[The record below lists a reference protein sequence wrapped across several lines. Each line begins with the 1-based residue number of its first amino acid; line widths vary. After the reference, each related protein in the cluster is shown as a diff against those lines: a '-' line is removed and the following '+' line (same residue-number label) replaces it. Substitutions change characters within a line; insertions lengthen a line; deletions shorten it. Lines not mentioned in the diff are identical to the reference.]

1 MRKTKKCFS
10 MILAVV
16 LLAAGTALPADATF
30 DMPDDAPTAAVVTD
44 STGNELS
51 FVGKDTENGFVLEY
65 YFNGSLDRIYQIP
78 ADVSNGEK
86 ITAYSVESGK
96 AYYLAASQGTEICA
110 AEILPQA
117 AGPYRDV
124 GYISYNYSSALGSS
138 TVCDVQL
145 STSRGSSSYR
155 KSWPAASFFADM
167 LAEVSGELLAYGL
180 SRGVTPSAAASILL
194 AMIAYCGSD
203 IVNGVI
209 TLACQDTYVC
219 VSETSYIQT
228 RITGDNLSTTH
239 NRIYT
244 GNEKWATVHSYSG
257 YEEEYSYEGITARTW
272 FLDASARTYWTDAFP
287 NKQFPGI
294 ASVSN

>member
-1 MRKTKKCFS
+1 

-30 DMPDDAPTAAVVTD
+30 DMPDDEPTAAVVTD

-155 KSWPAASFFADM
+155 KSWPAASLFADM

>member
-1 MRKTKKCFS
+1 

-30 DMPDDAPTAAVVTD
+30 DMPDDEPTAAVVTD

-145 STSRGSSSYR
+145 STSRGGKYSSCDDSLLRERYCEWCNYAGMPRHICLRQRDKLYSNENYR
-155 KSWPAASFFADM
+155 GQP
-167 LAEVSGELLAYGL
+167 
-180 SRGVTPSAAASILL
+180 
-194 AMIAYCGSD
+194 
-203 IVNGVI
+203 
-209 TLACQDTYVC
+209 Q
-219 VSETSYIQT
+219 
-228 RITGDNLSTTH
+228 H
-239 NRIYT
+239 
-244 GNEKWATVHSYSG
+244 
-257 YEEEYSYEGITARTW
+257 
-272 FLDASARTYWTDAFP
+272 DA
-287 NKQFPGI
+287 
-294 ASVSN
+294 